1 MTRPPSTP
9 PATLLLMSAFI
20 IALSSLASA
29 DTPISV
35 ESTLTLTTAIVQARV
50 RADIAHVMPRSVPTL
65 RSWAVSLTP
74 LSGIGIWA
82 GSITTA
88 GLASRVKNP
97 ISPTTSPRG
106 TRIVPFRRSFFLK
119 GDSLETR
126 DTGFEIGILNRGKKD
141 GAQAR
146 LAAFARQTEGQEG
159 PYWIAASSIFP
170 PLGPDRTVLS
180 VTTFAGASRLN
191 GKTADSWY
199 IPRQCTN
206 PSWLYFPAAD
216 ITISGERFQGELTA
230 YANLGS
236 LKRPRGGLT
245 AQSGLVLRPISI
257 IASWSRFDLD
267 FIDFSGAH
275 DPIRE
280 QLKVS
285 PSLSFR
291 IPAFRRPLFALNGT
305 WGVERLSSERFSVA
319 SRDRCYRGLELT
331 VDGGRY
337 VAGVGLERDDEV
349 GEASAKLTLPRFPI
363 RSCAL
368 ILTYKGSFKPE
379 LGIHQGFET
388 TIAESTLSWAPSA
401 RLTFRFKGS
410 MSRSCD
416 TASPTFSW
424 KASCQAIPVKSRH
437 ASSAVSISAENLEG
451 ELSGAV
457 SLTLSLR

>member
-9 PATLLLMSAFI
+9 PATLLLISAFA
-20 IALSSLASA
+20 IALSSAANA

-50 RADIAHVMPRSVPTL
+50 RADTARATPRSVPTL

-74 LSGIGIWA
+74 FRGIGIWA
-82 GSITTA
+82 GSITAA

-97 ISPTTSPRG
+97 VSPTTSPRA

-126 DTGFEIGILNRGKKD
+126 DTGFEIGILNRGKND

-146 LAAFARQTEGQEG
+146 IAAFARQTDGQEG
-159 PYWIAASSIFP
+159 PYWMAASAILP
-170 PLGPDRTVLS
+170 PLGPDRTVLA
-180 VTTFAGASRLN
+180 VTTFAGASRLK
-191 GKTADSWY
+191 GYSADSWY
-199 IPRQCTN
+199 TPRQCSN

-216 ITISGERFQGELTA
+216 ITLSGERVQGELTA
-230 YANLGS
+230 YANLGPM
-236 LKRPRGGLT
+236 KRPRGGLT
-245 AQSGLVLRPISI
+245 AQSGLFLSPIRLN
-257 IASWSRFDLD
+257 ASWSRFDLD
-267 FIDFSGAH
+267 FIDFSGAY

-280 QLKVS
+280 QLKIS

-291 IPAFRRPLFALNGT
+291 IPSSRRPLCSINGT
-305 WGVERLSSERFSVA
+305 WGVERLSSERFSVEP
-319 SRDRCYRGLELT
+319 RHRRYQGLELT
-331 VDGGRY
+331 VDSAGY
-337 VAGVGLERDDEV
+337 AVGVGLERDDEV

-368 ILTYKGSFKPE
+368 ILSYKGSFKPE
-379 LGIHQGFET
+379 LGIQQGFET
-388 TIAESTLSWAPSA
+388 TMTESTLSWAPSA
-401 RLTFRFKGS
+401 RLTFRFKSS

-416 TASPTFSW
+416 TASPTFGW
-424 KASCQAIPVKSRH
+424 KASCQAIPIKSRH

-451 ELSGAV
+451 RLSGAV